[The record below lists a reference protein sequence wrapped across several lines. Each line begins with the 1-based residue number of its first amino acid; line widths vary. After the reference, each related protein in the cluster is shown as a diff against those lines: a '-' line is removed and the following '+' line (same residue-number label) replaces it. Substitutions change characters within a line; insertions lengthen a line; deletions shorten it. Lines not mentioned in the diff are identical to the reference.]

1 MAGKPR
7 INPVRWQPPPV
18 DPLPD
23 MPTPNVTVVP
33 LPGNGP
39 EDVVVDATG
48 QLWTGL
54 EDGRIVRFAADGS
67 SQPTAIANTGGRPLG
82 LHVARDGRILICDSH
97 RGLLALDPASGTL
110 DVLVE
115 SVAGRRLKFCSNV
128 TETAD
133 GTIYFTESTS
143 DFHFE
148 HFTAPIVEARGRG
161 GLFRLATD
169 GEVSTLVDGLYFAN
183 GVTPTADG
191 SALVFAE
198 TQGRRLSKYWLTGP
212 QAGSVTPLAVHLPG
226 MPDNLSTGADG
237 RIWAALVSE
246 ANTALEWMLPR
257 APILRK
263 VVWRLPERLQPQI
276 KPEVWA
282 VAFDPDRGAP
292 DRRPAHQASGLR
304 RRHRSGRGGRQA
316 VDEHDQLPGR
326 RSCRPG
332 SHSDISRCT
341 AAYAQKRHLPARPAG
356 WAGSVEARRRLT
368 ASLATSRSP
377 LWPGPGLRRNRP
389 TTSHNR
395 SSAARR
401 SGSDAAS
408 RCWVSS
414 ASTSS
419 SRGRLTWV
427 AFST

>member
-1 MAGKPR
+1 MPRKPR

-23 MPTPNVTVVP
+23 MPTPGVTVVP

-39 EDVVVDATG
+39 EDVVVDAAG

-54 EDGRIVRFAADGS
+54 EDGRIVRIPAAGGEPIVVAD
-67 SQPTAIANTGGRPLG
+67 TGGRPLG

-97 RGLLALDPASGTL
+97 RGLLALDPTGGTL

-161 GLFRLATD
+161 ALFRLDTD
-169 GEVSTLVDGLYFAN
+169 GTATTLVDALNFAN
-183 GVTPTADG
+183 GVTPTTDG

-198 TQGRRLSKYWLTGP
+198 TQARRLSKYWLTGP
-212 QAGSVTPLAVHLPG
+212 QAGSVTRLAVHLPG

-246 ANTALEWMLPR
+246 ANAALEWMLPR

-263 VVWRLPERLQPQI
+263 LVWRLPERLQPQI
-276 KPEVWA
+276 NPEVWA
-282 VAFDPDRGAP
+282 VAFDPDSGAP
-292 DRRPAHQASGLR
+292 VAGLR
-304 RRHRSGRGGRQA
+304 IKHPDFGA
-316 VDEHDQLPGR
+316 VTGM
-326 RSCRPG
+326 
-332 SHSDISRCT
+332 
-341 AAYAQKRHLPARPAG
+341 
-356 WAGSVEARRRLT
+356 VEAGGKLWMGTISFPAVAHVDLAATRL
-368 ASLATSRSP
+368 
-377 LWPGPGLRRNRP
+377 
-389 TTSHNR
+389 
-395 SSAARR
+395 
-401 SGSDAAS
+401 
-408 RCWVSS
+408 
-414 ASTSS
+414 
-419 SRGRLTWV
+419 
-427 AFST
+427 